1 MTSFDMLRAL
11 AGVAGT
17 AGSVRAALM
26 EWASVCPGPTIRQVS
41 ARARM
46 GAPLASVLAPLSA
59 SPDGRLTV
67 RAIEGHALHG
77 GSLAATLSAL
87 ADAQELR
94 LRSAHEARMASSASK
109 LSGRLLAGLAV
120 TGILLMP
127 GGRSSLATTI
137 GSLMAAL
144 VLGAIGIA
152 WVRRLTPRPPS
163 TDPPAAAIAE
173 LTAGLID
180 GGLYPATALD
190 LACPEDLPAR
200 RLVKLGMGWPAALDR
215 EETED
220 LRAMA
225 RILMVTSASGS
236 TSGSLRLL
244 ARDLREKQRRECD
257 KAIHRAPVLLVLPL
271 TLCFLPAFALV
282 LVGPMIRGLSG

>member
-1 MTSFDMLRAL
+1 MLRAL

-26 EWASVCPGPTIRQVS
+26 GWASLCPEPAIRQVS

-46 GAPLASVLAPLSA
+46 GMPLGSVLRPLSEL
-59 SPDGRLTV
+59 PDGGMTI
-67 RAIEGHALHG
+67 RAIEGHARHG
-77 GSLAATLSAL
+77 GSLAATLNAL
-87 ADAQELR
+87 ADAQEVR

-120 TGILLMP
+120 TGVLLMP
-127 GGRSSLATTI
+127 GGRTSLATMV

-144 VLGAIGIA
+144 VLGAVGTV
-152 WVRRLTPRPPS
+152 WVRRITPRPPS
-163 TDPPAAAIAE
+163 ADPPAAAIAE
-173 LTAGLID
+173 LAAGLIE

-190 LACPEDLPAR
+190 LACPDDLPAR
-200 RLVKLGMGWPAALDR
+200 RLVKLGIAWPAALDR
-215 EETED
+215 AGTED

-225 RILMVTSASGS
+225 RILEMTSASGS
-236 TSGSLRLL
+236 MASALRLF
-244 ARDLREKQRRECD
+244 ARSLREKQRRECD
-257 KAIHRAPVLLVLPL
+257 EAIHRAPVLLVLPL